1 MPRLRRLVVTVL
13 ALLALLG
20 EVIARQ
26 RAEPE
31 AVRSRLHTYL
41 SAYEEQLRTVVA
53 EERMRQWPMRDAG
66 AGSVFL
72 GARVGSVRRDSS
84 RVRILESDVAFVS
97 LPGNAGWLGYRDVR
111 QVGGRAVRRK
121 GPSLED
127 LLKATSDDARERA
140 MVLLL
145 ESARHNL
152 GAPRTI
158 NLPSLPLELLHQRN
172 QARYVI
178 ETSSGDQAG
187 DCQALRLDLAETARP
202 SIIQRPEGGDI
213 PTRVSAWV
221 EPETGRLCKAEV
233 RMRDARIG
241 VPDFTAIVT
250 VEFAYHDGLDLTV
263 PMRMLEVFF
272 IPQRSFGESEATY
285 ANYRRFTTSGR
296 LLPPGAAPAPGGS
309 PSPPDRR
316 E

>member
-1 MPRLRRLVVTVL
+1 MAGLRALGVAAVL
-13 ALLALLG
+13 LTASLAG
-20 EVIARQ
+20 TSARQ
-26 RAEPE
+26 PLGAEETRA
-31 AVRSRLHTYL
+31 RLHAYL
-41 SAYEEQLRTVVA
+41 SVYEQELRTVVA
-53 EERMRQWPMRDAG
+53 EERMLQWPMRE
-66 AGSVFL
+66 AGSTYL
-72 GARVGSVRRDSS
+72 GATGGTVRRDSS

-111 QVGGRAVRRK
+111 RVGNKPVRRK

-178 ETSSGDQAG
+178 ETTSSDRVG
-187 DCQALRLDLAETARP
+187 DCQASRLDLAETARP
-202 SIIQRPEGGDI
+202 TIIQRPEGGDM

-221 EPETGRLCKAEV
+221 EPDSGRLCKAEV
-233 RMRDARIG
+233 RLRDGRVG
-241 VPDFTAIVT
+241 VPAFTAVVT
-250 VEFAYHDGLDLTV
+250 VEFERNANLGLTV
-263 PMRMLEVFF
+263 PVRMQELFF
-272 IPQRSFGESEATY
+272 IPQRSSGEGEATY
-285 ANYRRFTTSGR
+285 SNYRRFTTAGR
-296 LLPPGAAPAPGGS
+296 LVPGR
-309 PSPPDRR
+309 D
-316 E
+316 

>member
-1 MPRLRRLVVTVL
+1 MAHLRRCGVAAVVTVG
-13 ALLALLG
+13 LLDAAT
-20 EVIARQ
+20 ARQ

-31 AVRSRLHTYL
+31 SVRSRLHTYL
-41 SAYEEQLRTVVA
+41 SAYEEQLRTVIA
-53 EERMRQWPMRDAG
+53 DERMLQWPMRDAS
-66 AGSVFL
+66 AGSVYL
-72 GARVGSVRRDSS
+72 GAKVGTVRRDSS

-111 QVGGRAVRRK
+111 RVGGRAVRRR

-158 NLPSLPLELLHQRN
+158 NLPSLPLELLHRRN
-172 QARYVI
+172 QARYVL
-178 ETSSGDQAG
+178 ETSSGDQVG
-187 DCQALRLDLAETARP
+187 DCQTLRIDLAETARP
-202 SIIQRPEGGDI
+202 TIIQRPEGGDM
-213 PTRVSAWV
+213 PTRVSAWI

-241 VPDFTAIVT
+241 VPEFTASVA
-250 VEFAYHDGLDLTV
+250 VEFARLDALDLTV
-263 PMRMLEVFF
+263 PVRMLEVFF

-296 LLPPGAAPAPGGS
+296 LLPPGGAPAPGGS
-309 PSPPDRR
+309 PSPRGRR